1 MLIPQAPTHAMVAGM
16 PAETG
21 LSANLYG
28 LTVYCMFGTSDTLSV
43 APVAVVSLMT
53 AAALAKLEL
62 RGVIQYTSAITQQ

>member
-21 LSANLYG
+21 LYANLYG

-53 AAALAKLEL
+53 AAPLAKLEL

>member
-1 MLIPQAPTHAMVAGM
+1 V
-16 PAETG
+16 
-21 LSANLYG
+21 
-28 LTVYCMFGTSDTLSV
+28 FGTSDTHSV

>member
-1 MLIPQAPTHAMVAGM
+1 MLIPQALAYAMVAGM

-21 LSANLYG
+21 LYASLVG
-28 LTVYCMFGTSDTLSV
+28 LTVYCVFGTCNTLSV
-43 APVAVVSLMT
+43 GPVAVVSLMT

>member
-1 MLIPQAPTHAMVAGM
+1 MLAGM

-21 LSANLYG
+21 LYASLYG
-28 LTVYCMFGTSDTLSV
+28 LTVYCVFGTSDTLSV

>member
-1 MLIPQAPTHAMVAGM
+1 M

-21 LSANLYG
+21 LYANLYG

-53 AAALAKLEL
+53 AAPLAKLEL